1 VKRALTLLVVLAA
14 ALTRAAAAESFGER
28 ADVRAFIGEL
38 VERHGF
44 RAADLGQVFSR
55 AQRLEPALQLILP
68 AERPSWQDYRA
79 QFVNDQR
86 IERGLAFWAANRES
100 LARAEREYGVPPQVI
115 LAIIGVETNYG
126 RNMGRYRVVDAL
138 ATLAFDYAPR
148 ASFFRSE
155 LEQYLLLVREWNVDV
170 FIANAA
176 MGQTGPLSLIP
187 VERLRAVFEVNVFG
201 TFAITQRVAQ
211 AMRKKR
217 AGRII
222 ITSSIG
228 GVRAG
233 VGSGPYTMTK
243 HAIQAFGTALRA
255 ELKMFGVDVCLINPG
270 PYATGFND
278 RMANDPG
285 PWFDRKKAAPEDVA
299 VMDQLVQ
306 RITVGQMDPSEV
318 VQRYVEL
325 VEAQSTELVNF
336 VPPDIVERMSKSMP
350 AR

>member
-1 VKRALTLLVVLAA
+1 MPKTVLITGAG
-14 ALTRAAAAESFGER
+14 SGFGR
-28 ADVRAFIGEL
+28 GAT
-38 VERHGF
+38 
-44 RAADLGQVFSR
+44 
-55 AQRLEPALQLILP
+55 
-68 AERPSWQDYRA
+68 
-79 QFVNDQR
+79 
-86 IERGLAFWAANRES
+86 IE
-100 LARAEREYGVPPQVI
+100 LARRGHKVIAAVLNDPQARDLAKAEPK
-115 LAIIGVETNYG
+115 LT
-126 RNMGRYRVVDAL
+126 VVKIDITDAKDI
-138 ATLAFDYAPR
+138 AKVD
-148 ASFFRSE
+148 
-155 LEQYLLLVREWNVDV
+155 EWNLDV

-318 VQRYVEL
+318 VRRYVEL

>member
-1 VKRALTLLVVLAA
+1 MPKTVLITGAGSGFGRGAAMELARRGHKVIAGVLNDEQAA
-14 ALTRAAAAESFGER
+14 ALRKAEPKLSVVKLDITD
-28 ADVRAFIGEL
+28 AKDIAKV
-38 VERHGF
+38 
-44 RAADLGQVFSR
+44 DQWS
-55 AQRLEPALQLILP
+55 
-68 AERPSWQDYRA
+68 
-79 QFVNDQR
+79 VN
-86 IERGLAFWAANRES
+86 
-100 LARAEREYGVPPQVI
+100 
-115 LAIIGVETNYG
+115 
-126 RNMGRYRVVDAL
+126 
-138 ATLAFDYAPR
+138 
-148 ASFFRSE
+148 
-155 LEQYLLLVREWNVDV
+155 V

-176 MGQTGPLSLIP
+176 IGQTGPLSLIP
-187 VERLRAVFEVNVFG
+187 LERLRAVFEVNVFG

-255 ELKMFGVDVCLINPG
+255 ELRMFGVDVCLINPG

-285 PWFDRKKAAPEDVA
+285 PWFDRSRAAPEDVA

-306 RITVGQMDPSEV
+306 RITVGQMDPTEV
-318 VQRYVEL
+318 VKRYVEL
-325 VEAQSTELVNF
+325 VEAETTELVNF
-336 VPPDIVERMSKSMP
+336 VPPDIVERMGKSMP

>member
-1 VKRALTLLVVLAA
+1 MPKTVLITGAGSGFGRGAAIELAKRGHKVIAAVLND
-14 ALTRAAAAESFGER
+14 LQ
-28 ADVRAFIGEL
+28 
-38 VERHGF
+38 
-44 RAADLGQVFSR
+44 AADL
-55 AQRLEPALQLILP
+55 AKAAPQLTIVKLDITKGKDI
-68 AERPSWQDYRA
+68 AK
-79 QFVNDQR
+79 VDQ
-86 IERGLAFWAANRES
+86 WD
-100 LARAEREYGVPPQVI
+100 P
-115 LAIIGVETNYG
+115 
-126 RNMGRYRVVDAL
+126 
-138 ATLAFDYAPR
+138 
-148 ASFFRSE
+148 
-155 LEQYLLLVREWNVDV
+155 DV

-187 VERLRAVFEVNVFG
+187 LERLRAVFEVNVFG

-222 ITSSIG
+222 VTSSIG

-278 RMANDPG
+278 RMANEPG
-285 PWFDRKKAAPEDVA
+285 AWFDRKAAAPEDVA

-306 RITVGQMDPSEV
+306 RITVGQMDPTEV
-318 VQRYVEL
+318 VKRYVEL
-325 VEAQSTELVNF
+325 VEADSTELVNF
-336 VPPDIVERMSKSMP
+336 VPPDIVERMAKSMP

>member
-1 VKRALTLLVVLAA
+1 MPKTVLITGAGSGFGRGAA
-14 ALTRAAAAESFGER
+14 IELARRGHKVIAGVLNAAQAAE
-28 ADVRAFIGEL
+28 L
-38 VERHGF
+38 
-44 RAADLGQVFSR
+44 
-55 AQRLEPALQLILP
+55 AQAEPKLTVTKIDITDPKDIARVDP
-68 AERPSWQDYRA
+68 W
-79 QFVNDQR
+79 
-86 IERGLAFWAANRES
+86 S
-100 LARAEREYGVPPQVI
+100 L
-115 LAIIGVETNYG
+115 
-126 RNMGRYRVVDAL
+126 
-138 ATLAFDYAPR
+138 
-148 ASFFRSE
+148 
-155 LEQYLLLVREWNVDV
+155 DV

-176 MGQTGPLSLIP
+176 IGQTGPLSLIP
-187 VERLRAVFEVNVFG
+187 LERIRAVFEVNVFG

-222 ITSSIG
+222 VTSSIG

-285 PWFDRKKAAPEDVA
+285 PWFDRKRAAPEDIA

-306 RITVGQMDPSEV
+306 RITVGQLDPAEV

-325 VEAQSTELVNF
+325 VEAETTELVNF

-350 AR
+350 SR

>member
-1 VKRALTLLVVLAA
+1 MPKTVLITGAGSGFGRGAA
-14 ALTRAAAAESFGER
+14 
-28 ADVRAFIGEL
+28 
-38 VERHGF
+38 
-44 RAADLGQVFSR
+44 
-55 AQRLEPALQLILP
+55 
-68 AERPSWQDYRA
+68 
-79 QFVNDQR
+79 
-86 IERGLAFWAANRES
+86 IE
-100 LARAEREYGVPPQVI
+100 LARRGHKVIAAVLNDPQARELAQAEPK
-115 LAIIGVETNYG
+115 LT
-126 RNMGRYRVVDAL
+126 VVKIDITDAKDI
-138 ATLAFDYAPR
+138 AKVD
-148 ASFFRSE
+148 
-155 LEQYLLLVREWNVDV
+155 EWNLDV

-187 VERLRAVFEVNVFG
+187 LERLRAVFEVNVFG
-201 TFAITQRVAQ
+201 TVAITQRVAQ